1 MIFVIREI
9 WDNFEISRVV
19 YILVLVPNNTYK
31 SCYHLFILLLTKG
44 FVIFMITCRY
54 FELSWNTTA
63 LSQSNCR
70 IFSCSSMN
78 EETVVRY
85 PWEFSTHVPVHI
97 WRQPVFGTSFFSPS
111 PFFCFQD
118 FACKTV
124 AVAWAS
130 FVVLYFCCAF
140 VFIFCLKSW
149 LRSRNIPIL
158 LWLFYCRLV
167 VGEA

>member
-70 IFSCSSMN
+70 NFSCSGIKLSISYAKLNDSKLNVSQAN
-78 EETVVRY
+78 EFRKLIKDWAATKAVEKN
-85 PWEFSTHVPVHI
+85 W
-97 WRQPVFGTSFFSPS
+97 SFLCSGFESLN
-111 PFFCFQD
+111 CQ
-118 FACKTV
+118 
-124 AVAWAS
+124 
-130 FVVLYFCCAF
+130 
-140 VFIFCLKSW
+140 
-149 LRSRNIPIL
+149 N
-158 LWLFYCRLV
+158 
-167 VGEA
+167 